1 MSSFTFTWQPRRQ
14 LSATSLREKWGVSVG
29 RMEPPPVFTWHLH
42 WTHVPPPPQADGKNT
57 PLLPKVVS
65 SVEPPSTSSVCSPLM
80 VILSLPAGESLAFT
94 NRSRLTSIK
103 MTVRKKAMVRIS
115 VVVMSDQISMPMKL
129 MNAMPMSP
137 VMMNVMP
144 KPRSGAGTCE

>member
-1 MSSFTFTWQPRRQ
+1 
-14 LSATSLREKWGVSVG
+14 
-29 RMEPPPVFTWHLH
+29 
-42 WTHVPPPPQADGKNT
+42 
-57 PLLPKVVS
+57 
-65 SVEPPSTSSVCSPLM
+65 M
-80 VILSLPAGESLAFT
+80 VILSLPEGESLAFT
-94 NRSRLTSIK
+94 KSKRLTSIR

>member
-1 MSSFTFTWQPRRQ
+1 
-14 LSATSLREKWGVSVG
+14 
-29 RMEPPPVFTWHLH
+29 
-42 WTHVPPPPQADGKNT
+42 
-57 PLLPKVVS
+57 
-65 SVEPPSTSSVCSPLM
+65 M

-94 NRSRLTSIK
+94 KRSKLTSIK

-129 MNAMPMSP
+129 MKAMPMSP

-144 KPRSGAGTCE
+144 NPRSGAGT

>member
-1 MSSFTFTWQPRRQ
+1 MVWMLSRRKFSFKSS
-14 LSATSLREKWGVSVG
+14 EKET
-29 RMEPPPVFTWHLH
+29 RTLML
-42 WTHVPPPPQADGKNT
+42 
-57 PLLPKVVS
+57 KVVRKD
-65 SVEPPSTSSVCSPLM
+65 
-80 VILSLPAGESLAFT
+80 
-94 NRSRLTSIK
+94 N